1 MIAGLVLIVVGLLLA
16 ALAGEFGSAASIA
29 RVVGLILLALGVV
42 LVLLDVLDE
51 SADAAGVLAVPL
63 AHMGARI
70 RRWLGG
76 RQTGRIEP
84 TEHEMEMR
92 VVQVPSTLTLHPRT
106 LEKYCQQRSEIESLL
121 TPEALAKLDAAE
133 AEASRRL
140 IGGTR

>member
-63 AHMGARI
+63 AHMSART
-70 RRWLGG
+70 RGLLGG
-76 RQTGRIEP
+76 RQAGRIA
-84 TEHEMEMR
+84 
-92 VVQVPSTLTLHPRT
+92 LTRC
-106 LEKYCQQRSEIESLL
+106 ERGRSSW
-121 TPEALAKLDAAE
+121 
-133 AEASRRL
+133 S
-140 IGGTR
+140 